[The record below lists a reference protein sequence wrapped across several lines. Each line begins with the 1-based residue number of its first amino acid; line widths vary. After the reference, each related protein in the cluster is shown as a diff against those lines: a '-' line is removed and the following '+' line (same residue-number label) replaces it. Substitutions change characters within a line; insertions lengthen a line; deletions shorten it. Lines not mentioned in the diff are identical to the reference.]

1 MPIVKRALDFV
12 TMGSERPARRLLA
25 YYLIVAAVVSLLIYF
40 FPFVNLAFSGERLAE
55 LSGSRVL
62 TDALPTATGPLQMP
76 PRLEVVI
83 SATLSL
89 IGTLVLMLPVSWV
102 YMSVQRDRVP
112 NSTIVETLIIL
123 PIAVAGVVLVV
134 KNSLALAFSLAGVLA
149 GVRFRTRITDARDL
163 VFIFVAIGV
172 GFAAGVQVM
181 TIAALLSVF
190 INFVLLFS
198 WRYGWGKN
206 MLVPSASAPQWGEP
220 LQKLAADPKDGGEQ
234 VPDRDLV
241 LALPP
246 EKVEALQERF
256 ARIGR
261 NITGNGSKKPRFNA
275 VLSVTAEHISAAQR
289 RIQPVLDKAVKR
301 WTLDEVVTH
310 SGKPSEL
317 YYLVRLKKSATRE
330 DVLTAVRQAAG
341 ESIEAA
347 DLELGA
353 ELAGNEGG

>member
-1 MPIVKRALDFV
+1 MSDIIREVDEELRRERLANIWKKYRGLIV
-12 TMGSERPARRLLA
+12 LA
-25 YYLIVAAVVSLLIYF
+25 VFLIVAGTAGWRGYEYYSQKQ
-40 FPFVNLAFSGERLAE
+40 AEAASER
-55 LSGSRVL
+55 
-62 TDALPTATGPLQMP
+62 
-76 PRLEVVI
+76 
-83 SATLSL
+83 
-89 IGTLVLMLPVSWV
+89 
-102 YMSVQRDRVP
+102 Y
-112 NSTIVETLIIL
+112 
-123 PIAVAGVVLVV
+123 
-134 KNSLALAFSLAGVLA
+134 
-149 GVRFRTRITDARDL
+149 
-163 VFIFVAIGV
+163 
-172 GFAAGVQVM
+172 
-181 TIAALLSVF
+181 
-190 INFVLLFS
+190 
-198 WRYGWGKN
+198 
-206 MLVPSASAPQWGEP
+206 ASA
-220 LQKLAADPKDGGEQ
+220 QKLAADPKDGGEQ